1 MQNQNFNKS
10 AVHVSSFKRS
20 AAERFGNYSVNIVD
34 LDGEEQLFSIDSKQT
49 QSSLFMNHIYCVLFM
64 DNTCII

>member
-1 MQNQNFNKS
+1 M
-10 AVHVSSFKRS
+10 HVSLNDQLLKEFD
-20 AAERFGNYSVNIVD
+20 GNYSVNIVD

-49 QSSLFMNHIYCVLFM
+49 QSALFMNHIYCVLFM